1 MPFHELL
8 EQESDTSSPV
18 ETVPLDAMIRV
29 FTNQETGESAY
40 EMISRSTFK
49 KKTLMNSEL
58 VDWLNELQDLLN
70 NHHLLPDEV
79 LKIHTRIKRADQSWR
94 GHPNYHGLGPWR
106 DWTWV
111 QYDLPTHNVLCHIWC
126 FVRIP
131 DMKGKRLRY
140 GGILLKKYIWCC

>member
-40 EMISRSTFK
+40 EMVSRSAFK

-94 GHPNYHGLGPWR
+94 GHPNYRGLGPW
-106 DWTWV
+106 
-111 QYDLPTHNVLCHIWC
+111 
-126 FVRIP
+126 
-131 DMKGKRLRY
+131 
-140 GGILLKKYIWCC
+140 